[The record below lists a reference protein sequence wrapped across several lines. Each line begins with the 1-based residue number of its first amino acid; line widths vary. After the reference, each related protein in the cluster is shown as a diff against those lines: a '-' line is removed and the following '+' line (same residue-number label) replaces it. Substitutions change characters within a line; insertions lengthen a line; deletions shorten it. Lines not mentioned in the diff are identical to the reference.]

1 VNLIWICHAVS
12 ANKETCI
19 ATGKS
24 GNWGM
29 TFSVK
34 IDAQHIIQRPVL
46 KVPATDTHKYLRGH
60 CVVVSGP
67 RFRTGAA
74 RLSASAALAVG
85 AGLVTLVGDEAAL
98 CEHAAH
104 VTAIML
110 RERDDTWSAIDNRVR
125 AIAIGPGLDASAT
138 SRKAVLQLLAKDIPM
153 VLDAGALTAFE
164 RHNDQLFEAVSNQVV
179 FTPHEGEFSRLF
191 PGIPLE
197 DRIKAAQA
205 AALVS
210 GAVIIL
216 KGPHSIIASPS
227 GNYAVNT
234 HSSPWLA
241 TAGSGDVLTGLVCGL
256 LAQGMDA
263 FDGACAATWL
273 HGDIGVRGGAGLT
286 ADSMIDIIPLVLKG
300 CLQQS

>member
-1 VNLIWICHAVS
+1 MNLIWICHGMF

-24 GNWGM
+24 GNGGM

-34 IDAQHIIQRPVL
+34 LDALHIVQRPVL
-46 KVPATDTHKYLRGH
+46 KPPATDAHKYLRGH
-60 CVVVSGP
+60 GVVVSGP

-74 RLSASAALAVG
+74 RLSANAALAVG
-85 AGLVTLVGDEAAL
+85 AGLVTVIGDEAAL
-98 CEHAAH
+98 SEYAAH

-138 SRKAVLQLLAKDIPM
+138 SRIAVLQLLAMDIPM

-164 RHNDQLFEAVSNQVV
+164 RHNAQLFEAVSNQVV
-179 FTPHEGEFSRLF
+179 LTPHEGEFSRLF
-191 PGIPLE
+191 PGIPLV
-197 DRIKAAQA
+197 DRIEAART
-205 AALVS
+205 AALAS
-210 GAVIIL
+210 AAEIIL

-227 GNYAVNT
+227 GNYAINT
-234 HSSPWLA
+234 HASPWLA

-273 HGDIGVRGGAGLT
+273 HCDIGVRGGAGLT
-286 ADSMIDIIPLVLKG
+286 ADTMIDIIPLVLKG